1 MTFILVHG
9 GAHGAWCWE
18 RMSPHLVGAVVALDL
33 PGRGSRPASLEA
45 ITVDDWVDAVVEAI
59 SMIAAD
65 RVVLVGHSLAGMVLP
80 RVAERVSEKLE
91 RMIFISCSVP
101 SEGQAVIDIL
111 SPQIRPLAE
120 QQRRNRVASVLP
132 EETAR
137 SMFCN
142 DMNPEQTRF
151 VLDRLVP
158 EAWTPIL
165 EPSRLAGLARGVPA
179 TYVKLLRDAVIPPA
193 LQDEMIA
200 HLGTVEVAELDAGHD
215 AMISA
220 PEALAA
226 LINDL
231 SGR

>member
-1 MTFILVHG
+1 
-9 GAHGAWCWE
+9 
-18 RMSPHLVGAVVALDL
+18 MSPHLVGAVVALDL